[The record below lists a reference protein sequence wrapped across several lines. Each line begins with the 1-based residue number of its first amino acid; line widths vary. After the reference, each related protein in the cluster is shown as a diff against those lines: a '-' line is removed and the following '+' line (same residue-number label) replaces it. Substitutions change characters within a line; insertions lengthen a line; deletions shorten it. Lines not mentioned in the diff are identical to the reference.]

1 MSTLEI
7 LRCTAEGIDGYERLY
22 LEIPTGAA
30 ASAEVSGT
38 MFEGLVQSLLEC
50 TLGGEGRRDIRG
62 LMTRKIRYK

>member
-1 MSTLEI
+1 MSDGH
-7 LRCTAEGIDGYERLY
+7 AEGIDGYERLY
-22 LEIPTGAA
+22 LEIPTGAG

-62 LMTRKIRYK
+62 LQTRKIRYK